1 MQIISIERILNSAPE
16 VTGEQ
21 GIDEQMLLQ
30 SAVNEHDEQQSTEFE
45 YVPIMQT
52 DANKSVRDVD
62 HSLDRSELL
71 DDSIADPDYEPCS
84 MSDTDTDDSISD
96 NVISGME
103 TVAEAAAESARKCP
117 VSHRDDN
124 SISDNDI
131 SGMETVDEAAAGSA
145 RKCPVSH
152 RDDSISD
159 NDISGMETVAEAA
172 VGSAIKSKVVLS
184 QKRERKRGC
193 KEVYDKT
200 HHCVFCGLQILS
212 KISRHLINVHSDE
225 TVIREIILLPKRSSE
240 RRAKLQKLANEG
252 NFKHNINVLQ
262 EGRGELV
269 VGKRGTNKS
278 ASEYTACEF
287 CKRFESKTNLWRH
300 MKSCAAR
307 KEYYEGSNIEPEKNQ
322 NTPTFR

>member
-124 SISDNDI
+124 
-131 SGMETVDEAAAGSA
+131 
-145 RKCPVSH
+145 
-152 RDDSISD
+152 SISD

>member
-124 SISDNDI
+124 
-131 SGMETVDEAAAGSA
+131 
-145 RKCPVSH
+145 
-152 RDDSISD
+152 SISD

-322 NTPTFR
+322 NTPTFH